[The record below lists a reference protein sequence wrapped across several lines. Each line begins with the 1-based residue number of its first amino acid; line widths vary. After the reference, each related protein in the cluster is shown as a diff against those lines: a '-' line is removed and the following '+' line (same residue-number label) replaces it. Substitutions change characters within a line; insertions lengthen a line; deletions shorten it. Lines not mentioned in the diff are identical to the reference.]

1 MPSTP
6 RTTVASKACDACRT
20 RKVKCD
26 LGRPATIPTA
36 GTDARCRRCTR
47 LDLICTFDRPSG
59 HRGPRRKRFLNETL
73 SVAAPPISPVA
84 ISPAANV
91 GVGNSPT
98 VVAPSSHAASTP
110 ILFTPEHQRHHAFS
124 TASPDQYH
132 GYLGQQHLSSIPVY
146 PTDGLCARPL
156 VRIIIDD
163 YLRLVYPLVPVVH
176 KPSFQQALSQDRD
189 VDSSVF
195 LSLLL
200 AICSITVG
208 LMPSRFAAYRAWQP
222 GPPLRFEGREEM
234 MNYCYNT
241 IIRLRGPRYFDEI
254 NFEKLAVSY
263 ILAVT
268 FFQIGDQNR
277 SRMME
282 VEAMQLG
289 RLLQLHKIREY
300 EGLSC
305 VEKQLRKK
313 GFWLL
318 FYAYVH
324 SELQNLRKERLSFLD
339 ASMLASLNLEELLP
353 LDVDDEQIEEDRVL
367 PKPGDGPCLT
377 TAFIIHSRV
386 FWAALR
392 PINEQQQPPQEPPC
406 ICRPWRNRAA
416 QITHLRGRLHEIKYM
431 LDVLPAELMP
441 WASSPAG
448 GDDILGCQFASLR
461 ANLHVTHLWLQSIIL
476 DQLEADPHKEDEH
489 SSSSNYFVQRED
501 IARQLLHLLHAIPE
515 RDIEPNGL
523 HLAFKVRDIAVGL
536 LDDETDVATPNT
548 PSSQRTPASAKR
560 AAAYIDELT
569 RILARL
575 DRSEQANIVNLQSW
589 VDTGRMRTI

>member
-1 MPSTP
+1 MPGA

-26 LGRPATIPTA
+26 LGPSSSSSES
-36 GTDARCRRCTR
+36 RCRRCMR
-47 LDLICTFDRPSG
+47 LDLACTFDRPSG
-59 HRGPRRKRFLNETL
+59 HRGPRKKRFLNEAL
-73 SVAAPPISPVA
+73 SVAQPPISPA
-84 ISPAANV
+84 AATTISPLESIVAAPV
-91 GVGNSPT
+91 IT
-98 VVAPSSHAASTP
+98 PSHTTSTP
-110 ILFTPEHQRHHAFS
+110 ILFTPEQQQLALN
-124 TASPDQYH
+124 TASPDTYHH
-132 GYLGQQHLSSIPVY
+132 GYLGHQHLPQIPVY

-156 VRIIIDD
+156 VRLIIDD
-163 YLRLVYPLVPVVH
+163 FLRLVYPLIPVVH
-176 KPSFQQALSQDRD
+176 RPTFRRDFAQDRD
-189 VDSSVF
+189 VDNTVF

-200 AICSITVG
+200 AICSVTVG
-208 LMPSRFAAYRAWQP
+208 VLPSRFAAYRSWQP

-234 MNYCYNT
+234 LNYCYDT

-254 NFEKLAVSY
+254 SFDKLAVSY
-263 ILAVT
+263 LLTVT

-289 RLLQLHKIREY
+289 RLLQVHKIQEY
-300 EGLSC
+300 AGLTC
-305 VEKQLRKK
+305 VEAQLRKK

-318 FYAYVH
+318 FYAHVH
-324 SELQNLRKERLSFLD
+324 SELQNLRKEKLSFLD
-339 ASMLASLNLEELLP
+339 AQLLASINLEELLP
-353 LDVDDEQIEEDRVL
+353 LDVDDEQIEEDKVL
-367 PKPGDGPCLT
+367 PSTREGPCLT

-386 FWAALR
+386 FWASLR
-392 PINEQQQPPQEPPC
+392 PVNEQQQAPVEAPC

-416 QITHLRGRLHEIKYM
+416 HITHLRSRLHEIKYM
-431 LDVLPAELMP
+431 LDVLPPKLMP
-441 WASSPAG
+441 WAPPSSESDA
-448 GDDILGCQFASLR
+448 LGRQFAALR
-461 ANLHVTHLWLQSIIL
+461 ANIHVTHLWLQSIIL
-476 DQLEADPHKEDEH
+476 DLLEVDHQHEPSTRSE
-489 SSSSNYFVQRED
+489 YWTQRED

-536 LDDETDVATPNT
+536 LEDDVASPDTT
-548 PSSQRTPASAKR
+548 PSRRPPASAKR

-589 VDTGRMRTI
+589 VDTGRVRTT